1 MRLGKLPGVDSCE
14 NEGEDETRG
23 GEPLAVTDR
32 EDLSLVL
39 IDFVK
44 KIRNRGEMNE
54 F

>member
-32 EDLSLVL
+32 EDLSSVL
-39 IDFVK
+39 IDLVK
-44 KIRNRGEMNE
+44 KIRNRGERNE